1 VRTFLYYR
9 YIAGEISL
17 KTAQEV
23 DREEQEWLSRCAQV
37 RDTHESI
44 DFQAAFVRKLC
55 EEAKY
60 GTDMSK
66 AADLFHKWTDDM
78 HRDVLHY
85 RDESF
90 RSLYTGHVATKI
102 APSWWESLG
111 DESMLKFLTV
121 NGNRG
126 EA

>member
-1 VRTFLYYR
+1 V
-9 YIAGEISL
+9 GEINL
-17 KTAQEV
+17 KTAQEM
-23 DREEQEWLSRCAQV
+23 DGEEQEWLSRFAQV
-37 RDTHESI
+37 RDTHDCI
-44 DFQAAFVRKLC
+44 NFQAAFVRKLC
-55 EEAKY
+55 EEAEY
-60 GTDMSK
+60 GTDLSK

-111 DESMLKFLTV
+111 GESMQKILGESMV
-121 NGNRG
+121 NRNTG
-126 EA
+126 EP